1 MATEKK
7 LQARIKLVDNFTK
20 PMEKAIKK
28 ANEMGNTHRKLAKTL
43 GKPINLIFKLDNKIH
58 RYISRVK
65 SEYNRLKSTFKEYV
79 TVKINSNKAIGA
91 IRTVKRQLSALSRL
105 KTVVAIK
112 DKVSP
117 VLNKVKGSLRSISGK
132 VYSFTVSAKDKASN
146 VLNSIKGKAIALGSV
161 VIGGGVTMGA
171 KGLAEEET
179 QKITINRVIENS
191 GKSKEQAKKS
201 TQEYYKY
208 LEDYANKTPFTTQE
222 ITNFGTKGM
231 LMSKGNVDN
240 AKAYT
245 DAMANVKAFVGTNR
259 TALEVS
265 DAFFSAQNGNM
276 ESLNNMLGTSYKSFD
291 EAMKGIAKN
300 QGGLVDELSQTTG
313 GLFSTIVGKAM
324 NGAKNFVKAFEE
336 PLKNGLKGVI
346 SFIDVASV
354 GMVNFATRLSN
365 IDFAGLFASFDFSAM
380 FSAFQPVVNL
390 MNSFFTGIETKS
402 PVTMGIM
409 QVLGSVWNVVWNGIG
424 AVINAVSPFI
434 ESIMRF
440 IGKHGEEIS
449 NIINTLGSIWSAV
462 WKTVGTLLQGAWK
475 ICEPILSFLLRSLSK
490 VSGVVQDICTWW
502 NKMVD
507 LLKTPINAVVNVSK
521 KIFGGGKDKD
531 GGRSA
536 FGTNRVP
543 RNDMPYRLHQG
554 ERVLTKREANQMDRG
569 MGRYG
574 GQGVTVQVNGLTVRE
589 EADVKRIARQIV
601 KEMNKSLMG
610 GMA

>member
-20 PMEKAIKK
+20 PM
-28 ANEMGNTHRKLAKTL
+28 
-43 GKPINLIFKLDNKIH
+43 
-58 RYISRVK
+58 
-65 SEYNRLKSTFKEYV
+65 
-79 TVKINSNKAIGA
+79 
-91 IRTVKRQLSALSRL
+91 RTVISSTRL
-105 KTVVAIK
+105 YQSVA
-112 DKVSP
+112 
-117 VLNKVKGSLRSISGK
+117 NKVKPLVLKAKDMVSK
-132 VYSFTVSAKDKASN
+132 VIKPVKAKIDQIKAIPQVQTVLKAVDKASAITKKVTTGLMRFGGKVVSATVK
-146 VLNSIKGKAIALGSV
+146 VLDKASSIINAIKGKLMAIGTMV
-161 VIGGGVTMGA
+161 VTATIGVGF

-245 DAMANVKAFVGTNR
+245 DAMANVKSFVGTNR

-276 ESLNNMLGTSYKSFD
+276 ESLNNMLGTSYKNFD

-365 IDFAGLFASFDFSAM
+365 IDFAGLFASFDFGAM
-380 FSAFQPVVNL
+380 LNAFQPVVNL

>member
-7 LQARIKLVDNFTK
+7 LQARIKLIDNYTK
-20 PMEKAIKK
+20 PM
-28 ANEMGNTHRKLAKTL
+28 
-43 GKPINLIFKLDNKIH
+43 
-58 RYISRVK
+58 
-65 SEYNRLKSTFKEYV
+65 
-79 TVKINSNKAIGA
+79 
-91 IRTVKRQLSALSRL
+91 RTVISSTRL
-105 KTVVAIK
+105 YQSVA
-112 DKVSP
+112 
-117 VLNKVKGSLRSISGK
+117 NKVKPLVLKAKDMASK
-132 VYSFTVSAKDKASN
+132 VIKPVKAKIDQIKAIPQVQTVLKAIDKASAITKKATTGLMRFGGKVVSATVK
-146 VLNSIKGKAIALGSV
+146 VLDKASSIINGIKGKLAAIGTMT
-161 VIGGGVTMGA
+161 VTATVAAGF
-171 KGLAEEET
+171 KGLGQEET

-222 ITNFGTKGM
+222 VAQFGTKSAIM
-231 LMSKGNVDN
+231 AKGNVDL
-240 AKAYT
+240 AKQYT
-245 DAMANVKAFVGTNR
+245 DAQANVKAFVGDMR
-259 TALEVS
+259 TSQEIS
-265 DAFFSAQNGNM
+265 EAFFSAQNGNM
-276 ESLNNMLGTSYKSFD
+276 ESLNNILGENYKTFD
-291 EAMKGIAKN
+291 EAIEGIKKK
-300 QGGLVDELSQTTG
+300 QGGLVDEMSQTTG

-380 FSAFQPVVNL
+380 FSAFQPVVSL
-390 MNSFFTGIETKS
+390 MNDFFTGIETKS

-409 QVLGSVWNVVWNGIG
+409 QVLGSVWNIVWNGIG
-424 AVINAVSPFI
+424 SVVSAVTPII
-434 ESIMRF
+434 QSIMKF
-440 IGKHGEEIS
+440 IGKHGQEIS
-449 NIINTLGSIWSAV
+449 MIIDTLGSIWSAV

-475 ICEPILSFLLRSLSK
+475 ICEPILSFLLKSLDK
-490 VSGVVQDICTWW
+490 VCGVVQDICTWW

-554 ERVLTKREANQMDRG
+554 ERVLTRQEADRYDKG
-569 MGRYG
+569 SYG
-574 GQGVTVQVNGLTVRE
+574 NGVTVQVNGLTVRE